1 MSAAASRSDSRE
13 GGEGRENAPRPKS
26 AIWEVMRRS
35 RYGIALVFF
44 ISLLM
49 NLLLLVPPLFMMQ
62 VYDRV
67 LTTRSLTT
75 LVFMGALALGLMVV
89 FSIFDTIRNGVLVRI
104 GVRIDAELHEKV
116 FQAIFR
122 RNLRRP
128 DASRARVLQ
137 EIGTV
142 RSFAT
147 GPALIAFF
155 DLPWVPLY
163 ILLCWAVHWLLAV
176 IAVADAAVLLVVTIL
191 TEVMTRPILEK
202 AGGVSNAANAFAD
215 ASLRNSEVIEA
226 MGMLPSLIG
235 RWGLGYRQAVFLQAK
250 ASDRAAVLTAISRF
264 VQQSSYIV
272 TLGVGALL
280 VVEEQIT
287 PGLMIITTMVVARAL
302 MPINQIVGS
311 WRSFVAARG
320 AARRLTKLLEDFQA
334 PRTDRVTLPALQGA
348 VFAERLVVARN
359 GGGPPILKGVSFDV
373 PANTLVGIIGP
384 SGGGKTTLVR
394 AILGVVPLAQ
404 GTVRIDRADIDTLNR
419 GEIGA
424 AIGYLPQ
431 DIELFNGTV
440 AENIARFGVLDS
452 PQIVEAAK
460 IAGVH
465 EMILGLSDGY
475 ETVIGEQGGVL
486 SAGQRQRI
494 ALARAVY
501 GQPKLVVLDEPNSNL
516 DADGEQALHAALRT
530 LKERGATVLVIA
542 HRSSMLA
549 GLDRLLV
556 LREGAVA
563 DYGPVSE
570 MLPKMMRPVPVSPQ
584 QAQRA

>member
-1 MSAAASRSDSRE
+1 
-13 GGEGRENAPRPKS
+13 
-26 AIWEVMRRS
+26 
-35 RYGIALVFF
+35 
-44 ISLLM
+44 
-49 NLLLLVPPLFMMQ
+49 
-62 VYDRV
+62 
-67 LTTRSLTT
+67 
-75 LVFMGALALGLMVV
+75 
-89 FSIFDTIRNGVLVRI
+89 
-104 GVRIDAELHEKV
+104 
-116 FQAIFR
+116 
-122 RNLRRP
+122 
-128 DASRARVLQ
+128 
-137 EIGTV
+137 
-142 RSFAT
+142 
-147 GPALIAFF
+147 
-155 DLPWVPLY
+155 
-163 ILLCWAVHWLLAV
+163 
-176 IAVADAAVLLVVTIL
+176 
-191 TEVMTRPILEK
+191 
-202 AGGVSNAANAFAD
+202 
-215 ASLRNSEVIEA
+215 
-226 MGMLPSLIG
+226 
-235 RWGLGYRQAVFLQAK
+235 
-250 ASDRAAVLTAISRF
+250 
-264 VQQSSYIV
+264 
-272 TLGVGALL
+272 

-320 AARRLTKLLEDFQA
+320 AARRLTQLLEDFQA

-348 VFAERLVVARN
+348 VFAERLVVARQ

-404 GTVRIDRADIDTLNR
+404 GIVRIDRADIETLNR
-419 GEIGA
+419 AEIGS

-460 IAGVH
+460 LAGVH

-516 DADGEQALHAALRT
+516 DAEGEQALFAALRT

-556 LREGAVA
+556 IREGVVA
-563 DYGPVSE
+563 EYGPVSE
-570 MLPKMMRPVPVSPQ
+570 MLPKMMRPVSVQPQ